1 MCHNRAMLQK
11 VLVRGAYSLV
21 LLFCVLA
28 TAGIGTLLESKQFV
42 YNQATPLEREAEE
55 IDSEPFPVSVDPIS
69 QTIVK
74 EDLLDNEAF
83 ETLAMDQAESEGL
96 ASKIVAFFFKREWYQ
111 NLASPVSRIL
121 VIWPGER
128 KEEVS
133 KNFGDILRWDA
144 DQRKKFVRLI
154 SIAEPTIA
162 EGKFYP
168 GQYVA
173 HRGAT
178 PEEVATMVNE
188 KFTTDVLNRY
198 TKEVEAQVPITDA
211 LIIASL
217 LEREASDFENMR
229 EVSGVIWNRLFI
241 NMPLQLDATLQY
253 VRGANPSEKNWWP
266 TPKPADKYLDSP
278 YNTYAYKGLPP
289 GPISNASA
297 AAILAALNP
306 YPTECLYYFHDNE
319 GDYHCSVTYEEH
331 VANLK
336 KQYGRG
342 R

>member
-1 MCHNRAMLQK
+1 MLQK
-11 VLVRGAYSLV
+11 VLIRGAYSLV

-28 TAGIGTLLESKQFV
+28 TAGIGTLLESKQLV
-42 YNQATPLEREAEE
+42 YEKAETVRPSEE
-55 IDSEPFPVSVDPIS
+55 IGSEPFPVSVRPLAKA
-69 QTIVK
+69 IVE
-74 EDLLDNEAF
+74 EDLLNNNAF
-83 ETLAMDQAESEGL
+83 ETLAIEQEESNSF
-96 ASKIVAFFFKREWYQ
+96 ASKLVAFLFKREWYQ

-128 KEEVS
+128 KEEVA
-133 KNFGDILRWDA
+133 KNIGDILRWDQA
-144 DQRKKFVRLI
+144 QRAEFVRLI
-154 SIAEPTIA
+154 SLAEPTIS

-173 HRGAT
+173 HRSAT
-178 PEEVATMVNE
+178 PEEVASMIQD

-198 TKEVEAQVPITDA
+198 TPEVEAQVPITDA

-253 VRGANPSEKNWWP
+253 VRGAKPSEKNWWP

-306 YPTECLYYFHDNE
+306 YPTDCLYYFHDSE

-336 KQYGRG
+336 IQYGRG
-342 R
+342 S

>member
-1 MCHNRAMLQK
+1 MSQK
-11 VLVRGAYSLV
+11 FLIRVAYSLV

-28 TAGIGTLLESKQFV
+28 TAGIGTLLETKQLV
-42 YNQATPLEREAEE
+42 YDNNTIERNAEE
-55 IDSEPFPVSVDPIS
+55 IGVEPFPVSVDPVA
-69 QTIVK
+69 QTIVS
-74 EDLLDNEAF
+74 EDLLHTEVFD
-83 ETLAMDQAESEGL
+83 TLAQEQAESESFT
-96 ASKIVAFFFKREWYQ
+96 SKIVAFFFKREWYQ

-128 KEEVS
+128 KEEVA
-133 KNFGDILRWDA
+133 KNIGDILRWDA
-144 DQRKKFVRLI
+144 AQRTEFIRLI
-154 SIAEPTIA
+154 SVAEPTIG

-173 HRGAT
+173 HREAT
-178 PEEVATMVNE
+178 PEEVATLIHD

-198 TKEVEAQVPITDA
+198 TKEVEAQVPIHDA
-211 LIIASL
+211 LTIASL

-253 VRGANPSEKNWWP
+253 ARAGKATEKNWWP
-266 TPKPADKYLDSP
+266 TPKPADKFIDSP

-306 YPTECLYYFHDNE
+306 YPTDCLYYFHDAD
-319 GDYHCSVTYEEH
+319 GGYHCSVTYEEH

-336 KQYGRG
+336 LQYGRG

>member
-1 MCHNRAMLQK
+1 MLQK

-28 TAGIGTLLESKQFV
+28 TASIGTLLESKQFV
-42 YNQATPLEREAEE
+42 YKQIDELRPAEE
-55 IDSEPFPVSVDPIS
+55 IISEPFPVSVDPIA
-69 QTIVK
+69 QTIVQ
-74 EDLLDNEAF
+74 EDLLHNNAF
-83 ETLAMDQAESEGL
+83 ETLALEQKKSNNFT
-96 ASKIVAFFFKREWYQ
+96 SKLVAFFFKREWYQ

-128 KEEVS
+128 KEEVT
-133 KNFGDILRWDA
+133 KNIGDILRWDLA
-144 DQRKKFVRLI
+144 ERTEFVRLI
-154 SIAEPTIA
+154 SIAKPTVT

-173 HRGAT
+173 HRAAT
-178 PEEVATMVNE
+178 PEEVASMITE
-188 KFTTDVLNRY
+188 KFTSDVLNRY
-198 TKEVEAQVPITDA
+198 TSEVEAQVPINDA
-211 LIIASL
+211 LTIASL

-253 VRGANPSEKNWWP
+253 ARAGKATEKNWWP

-306 YPTECLYYFHDNE
+306 YPTECLFYFHDNE

-336 KQYGRG
+336 VQYGRG
-342 R
+342 K